1 MRGDE
6 MVYLIVG
13 TILLAVIVLVL
24 VIKNIHDRIRV
35 ITLAIYLVTLSFS
48 LISSYGILFQPFEP
62 DQFRLLALLN
72 PQLIFF
78 FNVLIKFLIFY
89 WLVAIA
95 TGIINPERISKYGAK
110 LLGLEVY
117 SEYAKKAKEI
127 EDNADKADRQ
137 MDLIV
142 ELNRNIFDLL
152 LKPFEESIV
161 KAENQADLIRSL
173 VKDILIK
180 SYANHPTVK
189 IFVVPLDES
198 GFQTLGEE
206 LTAYVRPLVL
216 ENRTLT
222 TIERQTVGIGLIP
235 GLEDLGT
242 AIVIDTS
249 AENYQISDAE
259 ICSAGSLFVSIATAV
274 HWALRAKEY

>member
-1 MRGDE
+1 

-13 TILLAVIVLVL
+13 TILLAIAVLIL
-24 VIKNIHDRIRV
+24 IIKNVQDRIKV
-35 ITLAIYLVTLSFS
+35 ITLAICLVTLTFS
-48 LISSYGILFQPFEP
+48 LVSSYGLLFQPIDHQGFKP
-62 DQFRLLALLN
+62 LSLLN

-78 FNVLIKFLIFY
+78 FNVLIKFSIFY

-95 TGIINPERISKYGAK
+95 TGIIDPERIAKYGAK

-142 ELNRNIFDLL
+142 ELNRNIFDFL
-152 LKPFEESIV
+152 LKPFEEGIV
-161 KAENQADLIRSL
+161 KAERQADLVRAL

-180 SYANHPTVK
+180 SYANHQQVK
-189 IFVVPLDES
+189 IHVIPLHEK
-198 GFQTLGEE
+198 GFQVLGEE
-206 LTAYVRPLVL
+206 LTAYVRPLTL
-216 ENRTLT
+216 ENRALT
-222 TIERQTVGIGLIP
+222 TIEERTIGIGIIP

-249 AENYQISDAE
+249 ADNYEISDAE
-259 ICSAGSLFVSIATAV
+259 ICSAGSLFVSIATAI
-274 HWALRAKEY
+274 HWAIRSKDH